1 MSGRAAAAPVT
12 ALLEAEGLAIG
23 HGGRALARDLSLRLD
38 AGTVTCLL
46 GPNGVGKTTLFKT
59 LLGLLPPVA
68 GAVRLA
74 GAPLAALG
82 AGARARAVAY
92 VPQASPSDFNYAVLD
107 MVVMGRTAHLGAF
120 GAPGPRD
127 VAAAAAAL
135 STLGIGDLGPRA
147 FNHLSGGQRQLV
159 LVARALAQGAPVI
172 VMDEPTASLDLANR
186 LKVLREARALAAR
199 GLAVLISTHEPEQA
213 LALAD
218 RVAVLGAGGW
228 FAAGPA
234 PEVLT
239 GATLSRLYGVPLT
252 VERAP
257 SGRLVVSPAEG
268 GGKETA

>member
-1 MSGRAAAAPVT
+1 MTAAAGPP
-12 ALLEAEGLAIG
+12 LLSAEGLAIG
-23 HGGRALARDLSLRLD
+23 HGGRALARDLALRLD

-59 LLGLLPPVA
+59 LLGLLPPIA
-68 GAVRLA
+68 GTVRLA
-74 GAPLAALG
+74 GAPLAARS
-82 AGARARAVAY
+82 AAAKARAVAY

-120 GAPGPRD
+120 GAPKARD
-127 VAAAAAAL
+127 LAAAQDAL
-135 STLGIGDLGPRA
+135 ASLGIGDLALRA

-186 LKVLREARALAAR
+186 LLVLREVRALAVR
-199 GLAVLISTHEPEQA
+199 GFAVLLSTHEPEHA
-213 LALAD
+213 LAVAD

-228 FAAGPA
+228 FKAGAAR
-234 PEVLT
+234 EVLT

-252 VERAP
+252 VEAAP
-257 SGRLVVSPAEG
+257 SGRLVVSPAEVG
-268 GGKETA
+268 GA